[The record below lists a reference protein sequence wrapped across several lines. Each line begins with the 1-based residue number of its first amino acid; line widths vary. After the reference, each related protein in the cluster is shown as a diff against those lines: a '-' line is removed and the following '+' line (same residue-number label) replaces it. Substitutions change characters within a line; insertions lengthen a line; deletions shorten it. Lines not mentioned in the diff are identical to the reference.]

1 MNWICRWSRIPT
13 VLEEMSVH
21 RLLQIEKVINLMTN
35 SSPQAVLA
43 QFGVLVDGE
52 KLHHTKVLHWPRGW
66 REDICGRPVDELG
79 AKLSLAADTIIVE
92 VGLELGDTMGS
103 GVDGNEAGRIVV
115 VPEPEMLGGTATGA
129 GGAG

>member
-52 KLHHTKVLHWPRGW
+52 KLHHTKVLRWPRGW

-79 AKLSLAADTIIVE
+79 PSCLLP
-92 VGLELGDTMGS
+92 
-103 GVDGNEAGRIVV
+103 RI
-115 VPEPEMLGGTATGA
+115 P
-129 GGAG
+129 